1 MSRLKTMNPVTKIGI
16 GIAGALV
23 LVALL
28 SPPLASRDRVQ
39 SQAELEGAKDIQHVI
54 ASIIDAARQDFLS
67 FPGILLAI
75 GMIAVEKRFAFSIKD
90 TSELLGLSVSTI
102 AHWICEGRISSY
114 KIGGRRLI
122 PKDEID
128 RLLAQA
134 RVERIDPADL

>member
-1 MSRLKTMNPVTKIGI
+1 MNSI
-16 GIAGALV
+16 L
-23 LVALL
+23 
-28 SPPLASRDRVQ
+28 
-39 SQAELEGAKDIQHVI
+39 ELRRA
-54 ASIIDAARQDFLS
+54 
-67 FPGILLAI
+67 
-75 GMIAVEKRFAFSIKD
+75 GMIAAKDRLAFSIRD

-102 AHWICEGRISSY
+102 AHWIIEGRITSF